1 MRVLHVIPAVAARYG
16 GPSAA
21 LAPMCR
27 ALAAAG
33 VDTHIASTDAD
44 GSGRLQV
51 PLGTDTTW
59 DGVPATFFKRDATE
73 SFKYS
78 RGLAQW
84 LDAHVGEF
92 DVVHIHA
99 VLSHAPLAAASACRR
114 ANVPYVVRPLGTIAS
129 WSLGRKSWKKQILLA
144 LGARRLLQDAALL
157 HCTSTEEWDDART
170 TFGLTRGAVIPLGI
184 DPSLADLPAEIA
196 EARASDRYVL
206 ALSRLHPKKNFG
218 LLIDAFLDA
227 HDEAHAPWRLVIAG
241 AGDDEYEA
249 QLREQVRKAG
259 AKELVRFAGWV
270 QGAEKRALLQGASIF
285 ALPSMHENFGIAVL
299 EALTAGVPA
308 MISKDVQLA
317 ADLAAA
323 DAGWVVDST
332 HEALSATLH
341 SAMTE
346 ERVRA
351 DKGHAAA
358 RMARQYAWPA
368 IASRLAAM
376 YTDIVRAKTHASH

>member
-27 ALAAAG
+27 ALAEAG

-44 GSGRLQV
+44 GSGRLAV

-59 DGVPATFFKRDATE
+59 DGVPASFFRRDATE

-84 LDAHVGEF
+84 LNEHVRNF

-99 VLSHAPLAAASACRR
+99 VLSHAPLAAAAACRR

-129 WSLGRKSWKKQILLA
+129 WSLERKAWKKQLLLA
-144 LGARRLLQDAALL
+144 LGGRRMLQDAAML
-157 HCTSTEEWDDART
+157 HCTSVEEWDDAKR
-170 TFGLTRGAVIPLGI
+170 TFGLTRGAVVPLGI
-184 DPSLADLPAEIA
+184 DPTLADVPAA
-196 EARASDRYVL
+196 VADARAADRYVL

-218 LLIDAFLDA
+218 LLIDAFLEA
-227 HDEAHAPWRLVIAG
+227 HDEAEAPWRLGIAG
-241 AGDDEYEA
+241 AGDDAYEA
-249 QLREQVRKAG
+249 QLREQVRKAD
-259 AKELVRFAGWV
+259 AKTLVSFAGWV
-270 QGAEKRALLQGASIF
+270 QGAEKRALVQGASLF
-285 ALPSMHENFGIAVL
+285 ALPSLHENFGIAVL

-317 ADLAAA
+317 ADLTAA

-332 HEALSATLH
+332 HEALSTALH
-341 SAMTE
+341 SAMTG

-351 DKGHAAA
+351 DKGRAAA

-368 IASRLAAM
+368 IATRLVDM
-376 YTDIVRAKTHASH
+376 YTGIVRARTDASH